1 MEIVTAC
8 LVVEQSLRKVSRGA
22 LVHLFQHLLPFLSL
36 SFSSTNKNDFYA
48 SPPPSPPPTH
58 TQTIITTSTTLK
70 MPLYDY
76 RVAKTALSEGEKDRI
91 LAVYL
96 NTTADAVT
104 CSFPPAS
111 PQAVLTHI

>member
-22 LVHLFQHLLPFLSL
+22 LVHLLQHLLPFLYL
-36 SFSSTNKNDFYA
+36 SFSSTNKNHFYA
-48 SPPPSPPPTH
+48 SPPIPPPPH
-58 TQTIITTSTTLK
+58 TQTIITASTTLK

-76 RVAKTALSEGEKDRI
+76 RIAKTALSEGEKDRI

>member
-36 SFSSTNKNDFYA
+36 SFSSTNKNHFYA
-48 SPPPSPPPTH
+48 RHPFPPPTH

-76 RVAKTALSEGEKDRI
+76 RIAKTALSEGEKDRI

-104 CSFPPAS
+104 CSFAPAS

>member
-8 LVVEQSLRKVSRGA
+8 LVAEQSLRKGLTWRTSAFISA
-22 LVHLFQHLLPFLSL
+22 LAAFPFPLLFFHKQKRLLRLATPF
-36 SFSSTNKNDFYA
+36 
-48 SPPPSPPPTH
+48 PPTH